1 MAKDWG
7 RGKGNFEVLKRFL
20 TGQRPVKLNTF
31 PGKGNQ
37 WANKTRES
45 LNKLIVEVSKTKE
58 ALYIFKVE
66 W

>member
-1 MAKDWG
+1 MAKDQG
-7 RGKGNFEVLKRFL
+7 RGKGNFKVLKRFL
-20 TGQRPVKLNTF
+20 AGQQPVKLNTF
-31 PGKGNQ
+31 LGKGDQ

-58 ALYIFKVE
+58 ALYIFKVK